1 MITSIR
7 YSDGQKVV
15 ARDSQKQDGPFFCP
29 KCQREAILRK
39 GRVKVHHFAHK
50 PPVVCQYGQ
59 GESEFHRVCKQSIF
73 DCLVQETDVA
83 ACELEKDL
91 GKVVPDIYFE
101 SGKVKVAIE
110 VQISSLTMSKII
122 ERTEEYNRLGIY
134 VLWLPISDDALQTE
148 MYAPK
153 QWEKWLHAAYFGRV
167 YYWLHGLTV
176 AGIHFDEYQLWVE
189 ESSWY
194 TSDGDE
200 MSAGGYFKRSK
211 RYRTP
216 NHGLTLNILQDF
228 QATSRRTWAG
238 GDIFVPNC
246 RILTDKHT
254 AWWK

>member
-1 MITSIR
+1 MITSLR
-7 YSDGQKVV
+7 SSDGQKVV

-29 KCQREAILRK
+29 KCQNETLLRK

-50 PPVVCQYGQ
+50 PPVACQYGQ
-59 GESEFHRVCKQSIF
+59 GESEFHRVCKQTIF
-73 DCLVQETDVA
+73 DCLNQNKSVI

-101 SGKVKVAIE
+101 IYTVKVAIE

-122 ERTEEYNRLGIY
+122 DRTEEYNRLGIY
-134 VLWLPISDDALQTE
+134 VLWLPVFGDALE
-148 MYAPK
+148 AERYAPK
-153 QWEKWLHAAYFGRV
+153 QWEKWLHAAYYGRV
-167 YYWLHGLTV
+167 YYWLHGLNV
-176 AGIHFDEYQLWVE
+176 AAVHFDEYQLWVE

-194 TSDGDE
+194 SSDGEE

-216 NHGLTLNILQDF
+216 NHGLTLNILQEF
-228 QATSRRTWAG
+228 QATSRQGWEG
-238 GDIFVPNC
+238 GDISVPKC
-246 RILTDKHT
+246 KIWTDKHT